1 MFTTIPNH
9 HKILTSNK
17 TTKMKIKETNI
28 KKNIN
33 VTKDKE
39 KHVEKDSGK
48 KKDELTVNPDPEIDK
63 PLK

>member
-1 MFTTIPNH
+1 
-9 HKILTSNK
+9 
-17 TTKMKIKETNI
+17 MKIKETNI

-33 VTKDKE
+33 VTKYKE
-39 KHVEKDSGK
+39 KHVKKDSGK